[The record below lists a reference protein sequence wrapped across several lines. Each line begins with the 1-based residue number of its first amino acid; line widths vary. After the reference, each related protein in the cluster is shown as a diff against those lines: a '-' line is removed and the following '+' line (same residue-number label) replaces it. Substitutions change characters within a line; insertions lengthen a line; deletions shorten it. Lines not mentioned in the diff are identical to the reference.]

1 MTTLPPLPMRHGSYL
16 PSDVVFLLKQIAHTD
31 IDDTDPATKET
42 LIQSGQKHYSQMLTL
57 EKAVSDTHESLYRTA
72 LDKYTHRMASEINA
86 LARTLYELF
95 KDKVSTTSPL
105 ILTSL
110 VRAGVP
116 VGVLLK
122 RAFDELG
129 LPAYHYGVSII
140 RDKGVDETA
149 LAHIVSSHPDSPMT
163 FVDGWTGKGAIWG
176 ELSKSVNEFCA
187 KYPHARGQFFHHN
200 ALPLVVLADPAGV
213 AWLSASD
220 EDWLMPSSLL
230 NSTISGLISRTLW
243 QAEGLHGAVY
253 YDYLADFD
261 HSLAFI
267 DTIDKHRQTLP
278 MPTLLTPKPAPSFAT
293 RSLIAHLQEQF
304 DIPNPNRIKPTIAE
318 ATRAVLRRD
327 PDCVLVAEFDEDT
340 ALLRHLCDERG
351 IRVQKMDIAPY
362 RAITLIKDKSKVEI
376 I

>member
-1 MTTLPPLPMRHGSYL
+1 MTTSPITHGSYL
-16 PSDVVFLLKQIAHTD
+16 PTDITFLLKHLTTD
-31 IDDTDPATKET
+31 EVGNTDPATKET

-57 EKAVSDTHESLYRTA
+57 EQAVSDTHERLYQTA
-72 LDKYTHRMASEINA
+72 LDKYTHRMACEIQA
-86 LARTLYELF
+86 LAQTLCELF

-105 ILTSL
+105 VLTSL

-129 LPAYHYGVSII
+129 LPACHYGVSII
-140 RDKGVDETA
+140 RDKGIDETA
-149 LAHIVSSHPDSPMT
+149 LRHMTTTHPNSPII

-176 ELSKSVNEFCA
+176 ELSKSVGEFCA
-187 KYPHARGQFFHHN
+187 KYPHTQGQFFHHN
-200 ALPLVVLADPAGV
+200 TLPLVVLADPAGV
-213 AWLSASD
+213 AWLSASE

-261 HSLAFI
+261 HSLVFI

-278 MPTLLTPKPAPSFAT
+278 IPTLLTPKPAPSFAT
-293 RSLIAHLQEQF
+293 RSLITRLQAEFNIQ
-304 DIPNPNRIKPTIAE
+304 NPNRIKPTIAE

-327 PDCVLVAEFDEDT
+327 PECVLVAEFDEDT

-351 IRVQKMDIAPY
+351 IKVQQMDIAPY
-362 RAITLIKDKSKVEI
+362 RAITLIKNKANT
-376 I
+376 